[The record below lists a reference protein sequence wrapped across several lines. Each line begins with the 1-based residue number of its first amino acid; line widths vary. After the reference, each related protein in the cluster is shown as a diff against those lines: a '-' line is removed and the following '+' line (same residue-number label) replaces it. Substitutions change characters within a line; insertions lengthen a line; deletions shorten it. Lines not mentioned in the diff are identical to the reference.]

1 MVGEKSSRSGVIRSI
16 RSDQITLT
24 YGFYTSPI
32 PKSAWPDFPSSEIGP
47 RLLASSQAAMEGFP
61 ERKSLGGA
69 LSSRISNA
77 DMIYP
82 NSNPMSL
89 IVHLH

>member
-1 MVGEKSSRSGVIRSI
+1 
-16 RSDQITLT
+16 
-24 YGFYTSPI
+24 
-32 PKSAWPDFPSSEIGP
+32 
-47 RLLASSQAAMEGFP
+47 MECFP